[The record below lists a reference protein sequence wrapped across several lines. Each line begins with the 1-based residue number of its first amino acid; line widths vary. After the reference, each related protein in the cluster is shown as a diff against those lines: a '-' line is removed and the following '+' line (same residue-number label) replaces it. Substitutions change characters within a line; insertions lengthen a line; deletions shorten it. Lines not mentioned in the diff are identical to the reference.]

1 MTAEGPKGLV
11 RIVLLVIKRKNL
23 PKILELVR
31 TNNPKAFISVE
42 QVKSVSGGNFPI
54 TKRWDL
60 LKRKKIK

>member
-60 LKRKKIK
+60 LKRKKVK